1 MRLAVVGA
9 TGAVGTE
16 ILSILDGAEL
26 HIDALVPVASSRSAG
41 RRLTFRG
48 TFVEVQALGPHVF
61 DNVDVAL
68 FDVPDDV
75 SREWAPVAVS
85 RGATVVDNSA
95 AWRMDPDVPLVVP
108 EVNPH
113 ACSSPPKG
121 IIASPNCT
129 MLTLIVP
136 IGALHA
142 QAGIKRVVFASY
154 QAASGAGRGGVEE
167 LWDQIER
174 ASKDADA
181 VMGGRARDVL
191 EAGSVF
197 PHPLAMNVIPQIG
210 SVRDNGY
217 TGEELKVGDE
227 TRKVLGLPDLPV
239 TGTCVRVPTVTGHA
253 VSVHAEFRS
262 PISADEARAIL
273 RASPGIEVRDDP
285 ANGEYP
291 TPLEAAG
298 RDPCYV
304 GRIRSDLHDR
314 NALELFCV
322 TDNLR
327 KGAALNTVQIAGL
340 LE

>member
-1 MRLAVVGA
+1 
-9 TGAVGTE
+9 
-16 ILSILDGAEL
+16 
-26 HIDALVPVASSRSAG
+26 
-41 RRLTFRG
+41 
-48 TFVEVQALGPHVF
+48 
-61 DNVDVAL
+61 VAL
-68 FDVPDDV
+68 FDVPDAV

-142 QAGIKRVVFASY
+142 QAGTKRVLFASY

-181 VMGGRARDVL
+181 VMSGRARDVL

-217 TGEELKVGDE
+217 TGEELKVGEE

-262 PISADEARAIL
+262 PITADEARAIL

-304 GRIRSDLHDR
+304 GRIRDDLYDP

>member
-16 ILSILDGAEL
+16 MLSILERADL
-26 HIDALVPVASSRSAG
+26 RIDALVPVASSRSAG
-41 RRLTFRG
+41 RRLTFRD
-48 TFVEVQALGPHVF
+48 TFVEVQALSPDVF
-61 DNVDVAL
+61 ANVDVAL

-75 SREWAPVAVS
+75 AREWAPIAVS
-85 RGATVVDNSA
+85 KGATVIDNSA
-95 AWRMDPDVPLVVP
+95 AWRLDPDVPLVVP

-113 ACSSPPKG
+113 ACSSSPKG

-142 QAGIKRVVFASY
+142 HAGIKRVLFSSY
-154 QAASGAGRGGVEE
+154 QAASGAGHAGVEE

-181 VMGGRARDVL
+181 ITAGRAREVL

-210 SVRDNGY
+210 SVGDNGY

-253 VSVHAEFRS
+253 ISLHAEFRS
-262 PISADEARAIL
+262 PITADEARAIL
-273 RASPGIEVRDDP
+273 VASPGIQVRDDL
-285 ANGEYP
+285 ANGQYP

-304 GRIRSDLHDR
+304 GRIRGDLYDP

-340 LE
+340 LA

>member
-1 MRLAVVGA
+1 
-9 TGAVGTE
+9 
-16 ILSILDGAEL
+16 
-26 HIDALVPVASSRSAG
+26 
-41 RRLTFRG
+41 
-48 TFVEVQALGPHVF
+48 
-61 DNVDVAL
+61 
-68 FDVPDDV
+68 
-75 SREWAPVAVS
+75 
-85 RGATVVDNSA
+85 
-95 AWRMDPDVPLVVP
+95 
-108 EVNPH
+108 
-113 ACSSPPKG
+113 
-121 IIASPNCT
+121 
-129 MLTLIVP
+129 
-136 IGALHA
+136 
-142 QAGIKRVVFASY
+142 
-154 QAASGAGRGGVEE
+154 
-167 LWDQIER
+167 
-174 ASKDADA
+174 
-181 VMGGRARDVL
+181 MGGRARDVL

-304 GRIRSDLHDR
+304 GRIRIDLHDR

>member
-9 TGAVGTE
+9 TGAVGTQM
-16 ILSILDGAEL
+16 LSILEGADL
-26 HIDALVPVASSRSAG
+26 RIDALVPVASSRSAG
-41 RRLTFRG
+41 RKLTFGG
-48 TFVEVQALGPHVF
+48 TVVEVQPLGPLVF

-75 SREWAPVAVS
+75 AREWAPVAVS
-85 RGATVVDNSA
+85 RGVTVVDNSA

-113 ACSSPPKG
+113 ACSSPRKG

-142 QAGIKRVVFASY
+142 HAGLKRVLFASY
-154 QAASGAGRGGVEE
+154 QAASGAGRSGVEE
-167 LWDQIER
+167 LWDQTVR
-174 ASKDADA
+174 VSKDAD
-181 VMGGRARDVL
+181 VVTGGRARDVL

-197 PHPLAMNVIPQIG
+197 PHPLAMNVIPHIG

-227 TRKVLGLPDLPV
+227 TRKVLGLSDLPV

-273 RASPGIEVRDDP
+273 RASPGVEVRDNP
-285 ANGEYP
+285 ANGVYP

-304 GRIRSDLHDR
+304 GRIRDDLYDP

-327 KGAALNTVQIAGL
+327 KGAALNTVQIARL

>member
-16 ILSILDGAEL
+16 MLSILEGADL
-26 HIDALVPVASSRSAG
+26 SIDALIPIASPRSAG
-41 RRLTFRG
+41 RRLMFRG
-48 TFVEVQALGPHVF
+48 TIVEVEALHPDVF
-61 DNVDVAL
+61 DDIDVAL

-75 SREWAPVAVS
+75 AREWAPVAVS

-113 ACSSPPKG
+113 ACRSPAKG
-121 IIASPNCT
+121 IISSPNCT
-129 MLTLIVP
+129 MLTFIMP
-136 IGALHA
+136 IGALHEH
-142 QAGIKRVVFASY
+142 AGITRVLFASY

-174 ASKDADA
+174 ASKDADT

-262 PISADEARAIL
+262 PISAEGARAIL
-273 RASPGIEVRDDP
+273 DAAPGIEVRDDP
-285 ANGEYP
+285 AKAEYP

-304 GRIRSDLHDR
+304 GRIRNDVHDP

-340 LE
+340 LA